1 MIRVLIVDDERPA
14 REGLRLRLEGRDG
27 LEVVG
32 EAASAPAALQLI
44 SKHAPDLLFLDVRMP
59 GMNGFELLQR
69 IPAAQRP
76 WVVFVTAYDRYAIRA
91 FEMNAI
97 DYLMKPI
104 VPRRLDEAIARA
116 RTARTHQFLART
128 LGSLAREFDDA
139 AEAAAH
145 PPPREGAVERLS
157 IRDGDGYR
165 VVPVERIRWIQA
177 VGNYVALHVEGR
189 ELLHRATLQ
198 ELERSLPSQRFARI
212 HRGAIVNLAEVA
224 ALHPVSHGDF
234 RVVLRDGTELRMSR
248 KYRSALLS

>member
-1 MIRVLIVDDERPA
+1 VIRVLIVDDERPA

-128 LGSLAREFDDA
+128 LGSLAREFERA
-139 AEAAAH
+139 PEKPAPV
-145 PPPREGAVERLS
+145 PPEPGVVERLS